1 MKDSIQ
7 LITNDMN
14 SAVAAQQAGDYR
26 AALRHAESAWMRVCV
41 LPDSEFE
48 NERLEWSRDGIGELL
63 KYLKQRVGEADGQS
77 RGSLIQSQDVHYRR
91 G

>member
-26 AALRHAESAWMRVCV
+26 AALKHAESAWIRVVV

-48 NERLEWSRDGIGELL
+48 NERLTWSRDGIAQLMT
-63 KYLKQRVGEADGQS
+63 YLKQRIGEADGQS
-77 RGSLIQSQDVHYRR
+77 RGSLIQSQDITYKR